1 MAGFKVGDVVTL
13 KSGGPDMTVS
23 QIDDKGR
30 SIVVTWFDNKN
41 KPQHASYPPEVLKL
55 NDPEAGG
62 FKLDES
68 ALGGED
74 KLEG

>member
-1 MAGFKVGDVVTL
+1 MAGFKAGDVVTL

-23 QIDDKGR
+23 HINDTGFWT
-30 SIVVTWFDNKN
+30 VTWFDNKN
-41 KPQHASYPPEVLKL
+41 KPRQMSYHPEVLKL